1 MEAKAACEL
10 LEEIESVAVS
20 RQLYSSIFYD
30 NRGKETFELKISSD
44 EAVLIKIA
52 ANINPV
58 SSSVEVQLKKALS
71 QIKNMPEIC

>member
-44 EAVLIKIA
+44 EASCKVSGLIWGFAPIPSKLTLA
-52 ANINPV
+52 
-58 SSSVEVQLKKALS
+58 
-71 QIKNMPEIC
+71 